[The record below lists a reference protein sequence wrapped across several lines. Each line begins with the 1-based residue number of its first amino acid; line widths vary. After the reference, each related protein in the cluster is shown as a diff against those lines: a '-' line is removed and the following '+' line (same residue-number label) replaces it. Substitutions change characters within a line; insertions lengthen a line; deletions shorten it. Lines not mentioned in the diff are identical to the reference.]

1 VRLSNWQEDKDVVSG
16 ILPTGIRFGPDG
28 ALYAADWINGWGT
41 KNYGRVWKVDVTDDK
56 NDLKAERVENKTF
69 DATGLYFTVRSRT

>member
-1 VRLSNWQEDKDVVSG
+1 LVEEQKALSG

-41 KNYGRVWKVDVTDDK
+41 KNYGRVWKLDVTEEE
-56 NDLKAERVENKTF
+56 NDLAEER
-69 DATGLYFTVRSRT
+69 